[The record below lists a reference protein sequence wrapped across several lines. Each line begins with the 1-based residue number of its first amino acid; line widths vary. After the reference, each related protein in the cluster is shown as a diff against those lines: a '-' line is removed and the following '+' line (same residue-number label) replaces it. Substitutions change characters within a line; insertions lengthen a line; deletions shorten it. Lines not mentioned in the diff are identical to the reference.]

1 MNTIRLLST
10 RRLAAGAASVLS
22 PAPKALAS
30 TVRFQSVVPVT
41 SSQNTL
47 PAAAVQAELNS
58 LGSVDH
64 GYDDDRID
72 RAAEPEKR
80 AFTYFML
87 GGARFLYA
95 STARVLVTKAV
106 SQMCISAD
114 ALALAQ
120 AEFDVSKV
128 PEGTTINVK
137 WRGKPIFIRKRTA
150 DEIDD
155 MAQVSIAQLRD
166 PEIDTDRQPYPEWS
180 VIIAIC
186 THLGCVPI
194 ADAGEFAGGFFCP
207 CHGSHYDVSGR
218 IRKGPAPLNMEVPPF
233 KFTDDTTIL
242 IG

>member
-1 MNTIRLLST
+1 L
-10 RRLAAGAASVLS
+10 
-22 PAPKALAS
+22 KS
-30 TVRFQSVVPVT
+30 TV
-41 SSQNTL
+41 
-47 PAAAVQAELNS
+47 PATTVETELKS
-58 LGSVDH
+58 YGSVDH
-64 GYDDDRID
+64 GWDESRID
-72 RAAEPEKR
+72 KVKEPEKR

-120 AEFDVSKV
+120 AEFDVGAV

-137 WRGKPIFIRKRTA
+137 WRGKPIFIRHRTDA
-150 DEIDD
+150 EVGD
-155 MAQVSIAQLRD
+155 MAQVPIAQLRD
-166 PEIDTDRQPYPEWS
+166 PEMDSDRQPYEKWS
-180 VIIAIC
+180 VIIGIC

-194 ADAGEFAGGFFCP
+194 ADAGEFTGGFFCP